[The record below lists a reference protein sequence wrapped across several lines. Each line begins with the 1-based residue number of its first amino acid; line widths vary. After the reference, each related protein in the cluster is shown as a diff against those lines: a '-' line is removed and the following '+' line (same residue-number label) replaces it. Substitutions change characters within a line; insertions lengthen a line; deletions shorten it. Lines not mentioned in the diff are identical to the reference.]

1 MPPGSVGPLPLPF
14 FVSVEYKR
22 LTGGF
27 PVSVDSAHLETPCY
41 QWTNLG
47 SVSADSEGVKVLCLE
62 QIASVDSKGDIRRPR
77 GAARLGS
84 AGLSTKTHDLRYHD
98 LLMMSINNCM
108 VLIRIDSARQR
119 ASDWYL
125 LQIEYGR

>member
-1 MPPGSVGPLPLPF
+1 VG
-14 FVSVEYKR
+14 YKR
-22 LTGGF
+22 LTGIF
-27 PVSVDSAHLETPCY
+27 PVSVDSAQLEIACY
-41 QWTNLG
+41 QWTN
-47 SVSADSEGVKVLCLE
+47 SCFVSADSEGVKVLCLE
-62 QIASVDSKGDIRRPR
+62 QIASADSKGDRRSREAVRIR
-77 GAARLGS
+77 L
-84 AGLSTKTHDLRYHD
+84 AGLRTKTHDLGYHD